1 MEDDNLSACPTRV
14 ASLRSIAAPP
24 TGGNANLRLDTR
36 RAKLKELQARP
47 TLDSIG
53 VGEPSVTEM
62 VYSVVD
68 VPLFTQIRTS
78 MRSPPTRT
86 PETSPTGPPPP
97 PLPPTP
103 DELEDVDCAESHPV
117 LTAQPAPPMAPLMP
131 SAALFRRPVPRSMS
145 FEHPKPMRR
154 RALKRPPCR
163 GAAVPR
169 VEKPPAQAALPM
181 ALLLSSA

>member
-1 MEDDNLSACPTRV
+1 M
-14 ASLRSIAAPP
+14 
-24 TGGNANLRLDTR
+24 
-36 RAKLKELQARP
+36 
-47 TLDSIG
+47 
-53 VGEPSVTEM
+53 
-62 VYSVVD
+62 VD

-103 DELEDVDCAESHPV
+103 DELEDVDFAESHPV
-117 LTAQPAPPMAPLMP
+117 LTDHSLCRGSSFRLRVPTPAPPMAPLMR
-131 SAALFRRPVPRSMS
+131 SAALPRRPVPRSMS
-145 FEHPKPMRR
+145 FEHPKPTRR

-169 VEKPPAQAALPM
+169 VEEPPAQAALPM

>member
-1 MEDDNLSACPTRV
+1 MEDDNL
-14 ASLRSIAAPP
+14 
-24 TGGNANLRLDTR
+24 
-36 RAKLKELQARP
+36 AKLTELQARP

-131 SAALFRRPVPRSMS
+131 SAALFRRPVPRSTS
-145 FEHPKPMRR
+145 FEHPKPTRR

-169 VEKPPAQAALPM
+169 VEEPPAQAALPM